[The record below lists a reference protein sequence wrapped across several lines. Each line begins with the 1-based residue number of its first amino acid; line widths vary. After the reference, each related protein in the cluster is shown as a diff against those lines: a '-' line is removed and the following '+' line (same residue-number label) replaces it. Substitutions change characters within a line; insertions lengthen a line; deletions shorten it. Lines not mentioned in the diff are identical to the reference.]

1 MSPDCVLL
9 NRRQSIVIGTSFI
22 LSSSRAFAQEGV
34 SYETFSPLIGNA
46 NSVLDL
52 AISIDI
58 PYIHGAIPKYLDWDY
73 NSRFKTLS
81 AAGSSGVFA
90 NAESAISY
98 VRALP
103 KILPAAVLLKFDA
116 ATTNS
121 QIFVIKELTRLSL
134 PIVPPA
140 ESVAPAIVASVPD
153 QSTTKDTDLRVISDI
168 FLETLGIMLG
178 EDTLT
183 VAFIESDER
192 LKQTFSEMLDKVASK
207 DWKDVAELAEAAFK
221 LFVGGTVWKTVT
233 EKMAKKVTFGLALRC
248 VPVVGWIY
256 CTAALVVSIKKN
268 YHRFSFAK

>member
-9 NRRQSIVIGTSFI
+9 NRRQTIALGTSFI
-22 LSSSRAFAQEGV
+22 LSFSRASAQEGV
-34 SYETFSPLIGNA
+34 SYERFSPLIGKA

-52 AISIDI
+52 AVSIDV
-58 PYIHGAIPKYLDWDY
+58 PYIHGTLPKYLDWDY

-81 AAGSSGVFA
+81 EAGSSGVFA

-103 KILPAAVLLKFDA
+103 RIVPREVLLKFDA

-121 QIFVIKELTRLSL
+121 QIFVINELTRLSL
-134 PIVPPA
+134 PIVPQA
-140 ESVAPAIVASVPD
+140 ESVAPAIVPSVPD
-153 QSTTKDTDLRVISDI
+153 QSTTKDTDLRVIGDI

-178 EDTLT
+178 ENALS

-192 LKQTFSEMLDKVASK
+192 LKQTFIEMLDKVASK
-207 DWKDVAELAEAAFK
+207 DWTGVAELAEVAFK
-221 LFVGGTVWKTVT
+221 LFVGGTVWKAIT

-256 CTAALVVSIKKN
+256 CAAALIISIKKN

>member
-1 MSPDCVLL
+1 MPPDFVLL
-9 NRRQSIVIGTSFI
+9 NRRQSIVLGTSFI
-22 LSSSRAFAQEGV
+22 LTSSRAFAQEGV
-34 SYETFSPLIGNA
+34 SYETFSPLIGSA

-81 AAGSSGVFA
+81 EAGSSGVFA

-140 ESVAPAIVASVPD
+140 ESVAPAIVPSVPD
-153 QSTTKDTDLRVISDI
+153 QSTTRDTDLRVISDI

-178 EDTLT
+178 ENALT
-183 VAFIESDER
+183 VAFIESDEK
-192 LKQTFSEMLDKVASK
+192 LKQTFAEMLDKVASK
-207 DWKDVAELAEAAFK
+207 DWKDVAELAEVAFK

-256 CTAALVVSIKKN
+256 CAAALIVSIKTN
-268 YHRFSFAK
+268 YQHFSFAK